1 MSTNVQVLFPGRE
14 GLPSRQVLHLGPSGP
29 FIPPGSPCTVPWF
42 LNLLGIAYDE
52 FIDEP
57 DLTSPS
63 DNFDFYTLY
72 ITKQTGEVLQVPI
85 PVSPDPLTP
94 LLGRSRRGQPGVRC
108 EPLPAG
114 GPGCPPAEVVPG
126 QSFDVLTAL
135 DLRGFDAVCAPSIG
149 PSHPYPL
156 PPPLPLPPPTSSPH
170 TFPPY
175 AQPQT
180 S

>member
-52 FIDEP
+52 FIDET
-57 DLTSPS
+57 DLTYPS

-85 PVSPDPLTP
+85 TVSPDPLNP

-108 EPLPAG
+108 EPLPAV
-114 GPGCPPAEVVPG
+114 GPASPPPEGEPG
-126 QSFDVLTAL
+126 PAVCVLTAP
-135 DLRGFDAVCAPSIG
+135 D
-149 PSHPYPL
+149 
-156 PPPLPLPPPTSSPH
+156 
-170 TFPPY
+170 
-175 AQPQT
+175 
-180 S
+180 